1 MRQVASKGYYSV
13 VAHNEN
19 RARPIASCSQYGGCV
34 ATILNSVAHR
44 AKSFG
49 RDPTKLG
56 RWAYVRVQGKQFAR
70 PTSDDQV
77 CEASDAS
84 RSRFS
89 RDLVVVSAYR
99 PNPPGT
105 GESTVWA
112 QHRSFFRS
120 QGRLRE
126 PREAFMVDLLRAITQ
141 WRDEGCEVI
150 LGVDANEDISSTKSS
165 SFRQRLRD
173 VGMEEAILQRYPGRT
188 VATQHRNKR
197 GTPIDGIFTTSGVAV
212 QAGGY
217 YNFDEFFSCDH
228 RGLWI
233 DIDLEKSLGGYKPQK
248 TPYKPRKLTMLDTT
262 AVRRY
267 LQLVHKGYEEYS
279 IPSRLASLHHQLQLN
294 EGTMTATMGRHYN
307 CLHHQMYVVRRKA
320 EDKCRRVTNGL
331 VPWSPKMQQF
341 WDRQS
346 LWKILLKGR
355 KGCRVSSRK
364 IRRLM
369 KKVGIPDAW
378 TKTTTELEAAL
389 CQDRKDYLEAKTH
402 YAAKWRKDFLTV
414 QAAKSKKKQW
424 RSRKARDR
432 FLRLRRMKQREEAR
446 RRRRAQGKGS
456 TGGLHAIQVEERL
469 PSGEVG
475 LRTVSERS
483 QVEQGCMQEN
493 CARYDQTRSPH
504 MTPPMDA
511 PLYQMFNGHDA

>member
-1 MRQVASKGYYSV
+1 
-13 VAHNEN
+13 
-19 RARPIASCSQYGGCV
+19 
-34 ATILNSVAHR
+34 
-44 AKSFG
+44 
-49 RDPTKLG
+49 
-56 RWAYVRVQGKQFAR
+56 
-70 PTSDDQV
+70 
-77 CEASDAS
+77 
-84 RSRFS
+84 
-89 RDLVVVSAYR
+89 
-99 PNPPGT
+99 
-105 GESTVWA
+105 
-112 QHRSFFRS
+112 
-120 QGRLRE
+120 
-126 PREAFMVDLLRAITQ
+126 
-141 WRDEGCEVI
+141 
-150 LGVDANEDISSTKSS
+150 
-165 SFRQRLRD
+165 
-173 VGMEEAILQRYPGRT
+173 
-188 VATQHRNKR
+188 
-197 GTPIDGIFTTSGVAV
+197 
-212 QAGGY
+212 
-217 YNFDEFFSCDH
+217 
-228 RGLWI
+228 
-233 DIDLEKSLGGYKPQK
+233 
-248 TPYKPRKLTMLDTT
+248 MLDTT

-267 LQLVHKGYEEYS
+267 LQLVHKGYEAYS

-320 EDKCRRVTNGL
+320 EEKCRWVTNGS

-341 WDRQS
+341 WDCQS

-355 KGCRVSSRK
+355 KGCRVSLRK

-389 CQDRKDYLEAKTH
+389 RQDRKDYLEAKTH

-414 QAAKSKKKQW
+414 QAAQSKKKQW
-424 RSRKARDR
+424 RSQKARDR

-446 RRRRAQGKGS
+446 RRRRAQAKGS

-493 CARYDQTRSPH
+493 CARYDQTRLPH

-511 PLYQMFNGHDA
+511 PLYQMFNGHDAEQNSLALLEGRLPLPDGIKNPTRSFLSQCRFHKDHSMSLLEVSTEYHTYFWSRNPEHKGSEPHACIMATLKLGFSPL